1 MRPAPPAPL
10 AVVLA
15 LVLACP
21 ALAQPAGPT
30 GHRLFLSP
38 TARPVAGTTV
48 GVTAGTVPTAALAL
62 GRGVSLGLGVS
73 ALPAGGGWGV
83 VVVEPKWTVVDR
95 ERLAVAVGLTAVA
108 DPVRTSGVQALPF
121 AVATATGG
129 AASVTVGVGGRVDAG
144 ARDAGAGL
152 WRALGCRSC
161 EGDAYDRGRGLRVV
175 PAPSAALGAEL
186 RVSDGVTLVAE
197 GTALVFLRDVP
208 VTQPLGA
215 GGGAGGAVASDPW
228 FHYSV
233 GAGARV
239 RSGRAAFDVG
249 VLAVSD
255 GSERPRYVGVAPWV
269 GVGVGL

>member
-1 MRPAPPAPL
+1 MRLAPL
-10 AVVLA
+10 SALLA
-15 LVLACP
+15 LALTCP
-21 ALAQPAGPT
+21 ALAQSAGPN

-48 GVTAGTVPTAALAL
+48 GVTGAAVPTVAFAP

-73 ALPAGGGWGV
+73 AFPADDGWGV

-95 ERLAVAVGLTAVA
+95 EGLAVAVGVTALA
-108 DPVRTSGVQALPF
+108 DPLRSSGVQALPF

-129 AASVTVGVGGRVDAG
+129 AASVTLGVGGRVDAG
-144 ARDAGAGL
+144 ARDAGVGL

-161 EGDAYDRGRGLRVV
+161 EGDAYDRDRGLRVV
-175 PAPSAALGAEL
+175 PAPSVALGAEV
-186 RVSDGVTLVAE
+186 RVSEGVTLLAE
-197 GTALVFLRDVP
+197 GTALFFLRDVP
-208 VTQPLGA
+208 VVQPLGA
-215 GGGAGGAVASDPW
+215 RGGADEGVVSEPW
-228 FHYSV
+228 FHYSA

-255 GSERPRYVGVAPWV
+255 GSERPRYVGVGPWV

>member
-1 MRPAPPAPL
+1 MRL
-10 AVVLA
+10 VLLSA
-15 LVLACP
+15 LVALAGP
-21 ALAQPAGPT
+21 ALAQSPDPN
-30 GHRLFLSP
+30 GHRLFLTP
-38 TARPVAGTTV
+38 TARPVADVTV
-48 GVTAGTVPTAALAL
+48 GVTGGTVPTAAVAL

-73 ALPAGGGWGV
+73 ALPAADGWGV

-95 ERLAVAVGLTAVA
+95 DGLALALGVTALA
-108 DPVRTSGVQALPF
+108 DPLRGPGVSALPF

-129 AASVTVGVGGRVDAG
+129 AASVTLGVGGRVDAG
-144 ARDAGAGL
+144 PRDAGVGL

-161 EGDAYDRGRGLRVV
+161 AGDAYDRDRGARVV
-175 PAPSAALGAEL
+175 PAPSVALGAEV

-197 GTALVFLRDVP
+197 GAALFFLRDVP
-208 VTQPLGA
+208 VAQPFG
-215 GGGAGGAVASDPW
+215 GRGGAGEEVVSEPW
-228 FHYSV
+228 FHYAA